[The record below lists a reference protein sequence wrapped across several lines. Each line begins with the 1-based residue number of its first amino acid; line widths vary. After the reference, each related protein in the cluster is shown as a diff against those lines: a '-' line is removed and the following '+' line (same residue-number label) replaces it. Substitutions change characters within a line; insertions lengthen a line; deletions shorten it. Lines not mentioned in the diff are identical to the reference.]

1 MKLWPSKKEKE
12 YPKEGEV
19 YEFADLDGVEKL
31 TAIKI
36 IKGKFEGVVYH
47 YGKVGVVDED
57 PPRIQ
62 FEYFLDEPGNFSF
75 DDLQSNKKFDT
86 LMGDILISI
95 FDNNIIKKE
104 KDIDESSGI
113 IDIKESDLQ

>member
-1 MKLWPSKKEKE
+1 MKLWPSKKEKK
-12 YPKEGEV
+12 YPKEGEF
-19 YEFADLDGVEKL
+19 YEFVDLENDESI

-36 IKGKFEGVVYH
+36 IKGKFQGVAYH

-62 FEYFLDEPGNFSF
+62 FEYFIDESGNFSF
-75 DDLQSNKKFDT
+75 NDLQSNEEFDII
-86 LMGDILISI
+86 MGDILVSI

-104 KDIDESSGI
+104 KEIDESSGI
-113 IDIKESDLQ
+113 IDIKESNIQ